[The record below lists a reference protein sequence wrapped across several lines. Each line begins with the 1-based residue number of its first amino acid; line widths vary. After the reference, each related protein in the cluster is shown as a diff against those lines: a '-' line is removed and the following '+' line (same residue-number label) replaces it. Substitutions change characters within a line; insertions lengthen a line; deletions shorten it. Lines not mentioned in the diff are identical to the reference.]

1 MCGKLV
7 AMNHH
12 QLIPSQKSTGGV
24 PLPSTL
30 LYPVSLLS
38 GCWSL
43 QKPKYQYRDNPV
55 GQLTNVS
62 PEYVFLAALAILIN
76 RVAENLAVHEPDA
89 PELDKFE
96 TDWAWKDTF
105 KKLQRKD

>member
-30 LYPVSLLS
+30 LLS
-38 GCWSL
+38 VICYLGADH
-43 QKPKYQYRDNPV
+43 YRNPNSNTEIIWL
-55 GQLTNVS
+55 GN
-62 PEYVFLAALAILIN
+62 
-76 RVAENLAVHEPDA
+76 
-89 PELDKFE
+89 
-96 TDWAWKDTF
+96 
-105 KKLQRKD
+105 